1 MEGHEDTQV
10 PPAAPATP
18 LSEDQIAVANHA
30 AKIAVDL
37 LEPIIMKVSDGLR
50 LLESELGSRV
60 DVLEQ
65 TAGPTDESRLDS
77 LEAKIKNFGLGG
89 ETVGDA
95 LALASFALATARTI
109 AAAVERGTGMTIPL
123 PPAPDRIAEP
133 LPEAT
138 VKGAELASAM

>member
-1 MEGHEDTQV
+1 MEGHEGTPPV
-10 PPAAPATP
+10 GPEPAAP
-18 LSEDQIAVANHA
+18 LSPEQVAVANHA

-37 LEPIIMKVSDGLR
+37 LEPIIVRIGDAVKT
-50 LLESELGSRV
+50 LEHELGSRV

-77 LEAKIKNFGLGG
+77 LEARVKNFGLGG
-89 ETVGDA
+89 ESVGDA